1 MMKKKASVGLTV
13 DNYMK
18 MPYTIELTPDDDL
31 GWFASIQEF
40 PGCMSDGESPEVAVS
55 NLRETQREWIAA
67 ALEDMGA
74 IPLPKTTQEYSGRF
88 LVRTTS
94 LLHRRLTEVADE
106 EGVSTNQLC
115 TTLLAE
121 GLVSKATQK
130 QMENIGA
137 KVDHMSKYLDAITS
151 TMSVWR
157 LPSPN
162 PGKIVSMS
170 LGDHRSAQDS
180 WIMEDKRVDA

>member
-130 QMENIGA
+130 QMESIGA
-137 KVDHMSKYLDAITS
+137 KIDHMSKRLDMIVSAV
-151 TMSVWR
+151 SVWR
-157 LPSPN
+157 LQFPRSGNIVTMPRGDYRAAQN
-162 PGKIVSMS
+162 P
-170 LGDHRSAQDS
+170 
-180 WIMEDKRVDA
+180 WIMEDRRAEA